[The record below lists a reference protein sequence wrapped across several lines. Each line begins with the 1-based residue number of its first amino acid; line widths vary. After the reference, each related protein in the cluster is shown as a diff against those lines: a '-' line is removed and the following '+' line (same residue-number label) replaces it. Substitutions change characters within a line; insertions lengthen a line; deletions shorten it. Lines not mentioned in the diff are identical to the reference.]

1 MKLYIVFIFSTLL
14 LISCQEQSEQD
25 ISSIDPVNWE
35 KKKLTSPLPNSV
47 IEGRTYL
54 SVYSQIYTQTE
65 HKQLDLTA
73 TVSLRNTSDSDTIYI
88 SKAEYF
94 NTSGKALRN
103 YFKGTIF
110 LRPMETVEI
119 VIDEI
124 DKEGGTGANFIFDW
138 KTKPGT
144 SEPLF
149 ECVMIS
155 TASQYG
161 LSFSTFGKRLY

>member
-1 MKLYIVFIFSTLL
+1 MRSYIAFILSIMLF
-14 LISCQEQSEQD
+14 ISCQDKENN

-35 KKKLTSPLPNSV
+35 KKKVTTNLPDSLV
-47 IEGRTYL
+47 EGRTYL

-73 TVSLRNTSDSDTIYI
+73 TVSLRNTSDSDTIYV
-88 SKAEYF
+88 SRAEYF
-94 NTSGKALRN
+94 DTSGKAIRN
-103 YFKGTIF
+103 YFEGTIF
-110 LRPMETVEI
+110 LLPMETVEI

-124 DKEGGTGANFIFDW
+124 DKEGGSGANFIFDW
-138 KTKPGT
+138 KTKSGT

-161 LSFSTFGKRLY
+161 LSFSTSGKRLY

>member
-1 MKLYIVFIFSTLL
+1 MKSHLFIICSILVL
-14 LISCQEQSEQD
+14 MSCQDNEKE
-25 ISSIDPVNWE
+25 ISSIDSINWG
-35 KKKLTSPLPNSV
+35 KKKITGAIPDSL

-73 TVSLRNTSDSDTIYI
+73 TVSLRNTSLSDTIYI
-88 SKAEYF
+88 SKAAYF
-94 NTSGKALRN
+94 NTSGTAIRT
-103 YFKGTIF
+103 YIDGTIF
-110 LRPMETVEI
+110 LLPMETVEI

-124 DKEGGTGANFIFDW
+124 DQLGGTGANFLFDW
-138 KTKPGT
+138 QTKPGT

-161 LSFSTFGKRLY
+161 LSFSTSGKRLY

>member
-1 MKLYIVFIFSTLL
+1 MKLKLFTAVFLVLAACNTPA
-14 LISCQEQSEQD
+14 EQN
-25 ISSIDPVNWE
+25 ISSTDPVNWE
-35 KKKLTSPLPNSV
+35 KKKLTSPPPDSV
-47 IEGRTYL
+47 VEGRTYL